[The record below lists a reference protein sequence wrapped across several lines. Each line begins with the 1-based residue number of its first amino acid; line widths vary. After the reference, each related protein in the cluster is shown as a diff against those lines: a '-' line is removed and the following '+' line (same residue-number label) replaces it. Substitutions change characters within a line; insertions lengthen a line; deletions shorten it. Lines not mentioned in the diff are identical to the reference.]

1 MYSASHI
8 DPSHIDPSHID
19 PIPGTM
25 SSDVTNTSLTNTHLT
40 GFTADSSQGEDGV
53 RGQPDGSAS
62 AVSMGVSD
70 YLNPAPSQVMLPH
83 GDGNVGGSGE
93 ADATNDLAA
102 ELIREYS
109 FVGEGLERKAT
120 HLVPIS
126 GVKDTKTSE
135 S

>member
-1 MYSASHI
+1 MVYSA
-8 DPSHIDPSHID
+8 SHID

-40 GFTADSSQGEDGV
+40 DFTAGPSQVGGDPGV
-53 RGQPDGSAS
+53 RGQPDGSTS
-62 AVSMGVSD
+62 AVTMGVSD

-93 ADATNDLAA
+93 TDSTNDLAA

-109 FVGEGLERKAT
+109 LGGEGLERKAT
-120 HLVPIS
+120 HLTPIS
-126 GVKDTKTSE
+126 GASEIKGSKTERS
-135 S
+135 